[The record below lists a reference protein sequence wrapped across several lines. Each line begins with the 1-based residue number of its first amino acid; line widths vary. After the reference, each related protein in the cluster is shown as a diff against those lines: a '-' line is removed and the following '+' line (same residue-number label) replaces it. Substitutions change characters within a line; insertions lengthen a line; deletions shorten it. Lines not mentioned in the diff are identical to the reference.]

1 MLIGLQCLFKH
12 QENTMNSMDFRSLKL
27 KSELGILEI
36 ILHLVTWFLII
47 LFTLG
52 LGAFVFPYYMTR
64 FIISKTHVIDR
75 DSGQIIG
82 KLNCEINLVQIIGY
96 VVIWAILSF
105 ITFGLL
111 YFVYLYKIIAH
122 CINHTRV
129 ISA

>member
-1 MLIGLQCLFKH
+1 
-12 QENTMNSMDFRSLKL
+12 MNSVDFRGLKL

-36 ILHLVTWFLII
+36 ILHLIIWFLII
-47 LFTLG
+47 FLTLG

-75 DSGQIIG
+75 DSGKTIG
-82 KLNCEINLVQIIGY
+82 KLYCEISFSQIIGY
-96 VVIWAILSF
+96 VILWAILSF

-111 YFVYLYKIIAH
+111 YFVFLYKITAH
-122 CINHTRV
+122 CINHTHV

>member
-1 MLIGLQCLFKH
+1 MDL
-12 QENTMNSMDFRSLKL
+12 MDFSRLKL
-27 KSELGILEI
+27 KSELGTLEI
-36 ILHLVTWFLII
+36 IFHLIIWFLII

-64 FIISKTHVIDR
+64 FIINKTHVIDR

-82 KLNCEINLVQIIGY
+82 KLNCELNLVQIIGY
-96 VVIWAILSF
+96 VVLWAILSF
-105 ITFGLL
+105 ITFGIL

-129 ISA
+129 IAA

>member
-1 MLIGLQCLFKH
+1 MS
-12 QENTMNSMDFRSLKL
+12 SMDFRSLKL
-27 KSELGILEI
+27 KSELGVLEI
-36 ILHLVTWFLII
+36 IVHLVIWLLIT

-64 FIISKTHVIDR
+64 FIISKTNVMDR
-75 DSGQIIG
+75 DNGKIIG
-82 KLNCEINLVQIIGY
+82 RLQCEINFAQIIGY
-96 VVIWAILSF
+96 VVMWAILSF

-129 ISA
+129 ITP